1 MTFKTWA
8 QSILLECEELVE
20 DGDHEN
26 AQYIPAVIPFILKS
40 LKLLPLWSNVMCKAF
55 KFPVKLASSSASE
68 ASFNNV
74 KHRIFKELPCRVNDF
89 VQSHLDSL
97 DGAMIL
103 HEANELESRISQ
115 TNREENIDSLMK
127 EKNKKSTFKKISDS
141 RIAFQDARITY
152 DDIALPSVVF
162 EKVNEDEMVAVEN
175 WRGKGKLKSTN
186 KKRSYFSNDSNA
198 LYVDLN
204 TQVNKKYLGIMINGS
219 SKKMRCRK
227 INNNKIELLNTCA
240 FDTLVQL
247 FACAAMDSITF
258 GNYIFDENKSG
269 LFFELLRCIT
279 KNGVTNKV
287 YDLRADILYHLFPH
301 DELLRSIVRVGCH
314 CHIREMINKV
324 LDDVIMANEIHR
336 CSNAQCQRI
345 LKTVPVKCIT
355 YSSHSADFEDF
366 QVQIEDL
373 IKSSSTLCSF
383 NNCEGIWTNE
393 TVLKSYIL
401 IEVSNIPE
409 GKHNFLIFT
418 SR

>member
-8 QSILLECEELVE
+8 QSILLECQELVE

-40 LKLLPLWSNVMCKAF
+40 LELLPLWSNIMCKAF

-74 KHRIFKELPCRVNDF
+74 KHRIFKELPCRVDDF

-103 HEANELESRISQ
+103 HEANELEYRKSQ
-115 TNREENIDSLMK
+115 MNTEENIDSPMK
-127 EKNKKSTFKKISDS
+127 EKNKNSAYNTISDNCL
-141 RIAFQDARITY
+141 AFQETPKTF
-152 DDIALPSVVF
+152 DDNNLPSVVF
-162 EKVNEDEMVAVEN
+162 KKINDDEMVAVEN
-175 WRGKGKLKSTN
+175 WRGKGELKSTN

-204 TQVNKKYLGIMINGS
+204 SQVNKKSLGVILNGS
-219 SKKMRCRK
+219 SKNMRCRI
-227 INNNKIELLNTCA
+227 INKNKIELLNTCA

-247 FACAAMDSITF
+247 FACATTDSIQF
-258 GNYIFDENKSG
+258 GNYIFDNNKSG

-287 YDLRADILYHLFPH
+287 YDLRAKILYHIFPH

-324 LDDVIMANEIHR
+324 LNDVIMADEIHR
-336 CSNAQCQRI
+336 CSNDRCQRI
-345 LKTVPVKCIT
+345 MKKVPVKCIP
-355 YSSHSADFEDF
+355 YSSHSKDFGDL
-366 QVQIEDL
+366 QVQIDDL
-373 IKSSSTLCSF
+373 IKSSSSLCSF
-383 NNCEGIWTNE
+383 NNCEGIWTVE
-393 TVLKSYIL
+393 KVLKSHIL

-409 GKHNFLIFT
+409 GNIIFYNF
-418 SR
+418 

>member
-40 LKLLPLWSNVMCKAF
+40 LELLPLWSNVMCKAF
-55 KFPVKLASSSASE
+55 KFPIQLASSSASE

-74 KHRIFKELPCRVNDF
+74 KHRIFKELPCRVDDF

-103 HEANELESRISQ
+103 HEAHELESRKSQ
-115 TNREENIDSLMK
+115 RNTDENIDSLMK
-127 EKNKKSTFKKISDS
+127 EKNETSAYKAISDKC
-141 RIAFQDARITY
+141 IAFQDTPITFN
-152 DDIALPSVVF
+152 DNKLPSVVF
-162 EKVNEDEMVAVEN
+162 EKINDDEMVAVEN
-175 WRGKGKLKSTN
+175 WRGEGELKSKN
-186 KKRSYFSNDSNA
+186 KKRSYFSKDSNA

-204 TQVNKKYLGIMINGS
+204 SQVNKKSLGVILNGS
-219 SKKMRCRK
+219 SKKIRCRI

-247 FACAAMDSITF
+247 FACATTDSIQF
-258 GNYIFDENKSG
+258 GNYIFDENKAG
-269 LFFELLRCIT
+269 LFFEILRCIT

-287 YDLRADILYHLFPH
+287 YDLRANILYHIFPH

-324 LDDVIMANEIHR
+324 LTDVTMADEIHR
-336 CSNAQCQRI
+336 CSNDQCKRI
-345 LKTVPVKCIT
+345 MKTVPIKCIP
-355 YSSHSADFEDF
+355 YSSHSGDFGDL
-366 QVQIEDL
+366 QVHIDGL
-373 IKSSSTLCSF
+373 IKSSSSVCSF
-383 NNCEGIWTNE
+383 SNCEGIWSIK
-393 TVLKSYIL
+393 TVLKSHIL

-409 GKHNFLIFT
+409 GKHTFL
-418 SR
+418 